1 MAWVSAPDLVSALSI
16 ILDTAS
22 PRAAPVRRRAPCP
35 IQKNGALPLSLYS
48 TEALGVANRNTGRRN
63 APSALLHTDAFP
75 QPCRS
80 DLEKPPS
87 ISVERRVC
95 VNAKSIRSF
104 GSGNGRAKHN
114 HSLPNYVLFLCFR
127 LLPDSKET
135 ANSLAKKRRNF
146 TRRFSS
152 GNEGLRISRQ
162 LRDTGNDTFTN
173 ASITRTRIGLC
184 QTCGNQ

>member
-48 TEALGVANRNTGRRN
+48 TEALGVAGKNTGRRN
-63 APSALLHTDAFP
+63 APSALLHTDTFP

-104 GSGNGRAKHN
+104 GLGVGHAKRAPPF
-114 HSLPNYVLFLCFR
+114 PNYVLSSGVELSPSPER
-127 LLPDSKET
+127 TP
-135 ANSLAKKRRNF
+135 NSIAKKRRDF
-146 TRRFSS
+146 TQYVLHSPFYIKKAAPAHLHRGRFFAF
-152 GNEGLRISRQ
+152 EPR
-162 LRDTGNDTFTN
+162 
-173 ASITRTRIGLC
+173 
-184 QTCGNQ
+184 